1 MRHFAV
7 RFAFAATLI
16 LALGLAP
23 AASAAE
29 LWTFAHFAETDQTQT
44 AGSFDSVLYLMNYG
58 NPAIHHCWV
67 VLRNAAGKQLFVN
80 GQEVCPDVLT
90 RQSSPC
96 QFTVDGGVTLKIHDR
111 IVQAGGFGTTQVV
124 LGQVRLRCDEPMS
137 NLNATLFVTN
147 YLDDA
152 FHASFTVDNG
162 KIVQI
167 P

>member
-7 RFAFAATLI
+7 RFAAILI
-16 LALGLAP
+16 LVLGLAP
-23 AASAAE
+23 MASAAE
-29 LWTFAHFAETDQTQT
+29 LWTFAHFVETDQTQT

-58 NPAIHHCWV
+58 NPAVHNCWV
-67 VLRNAAGKQLFVN
+67 VLRNATGKQLFVN

-96 QFTVDGGVTLKIHDR
+96 QVTVDGGVTFKIHDR
-111 IVQAGGFGTTQVV
+111 IVQAGGFGANTVV
-124 LGQVRLRCDEPMS
+124 LGQVRLRCNESMS

-147 YLDDA
+147 YLEDG
-152 FHASFTVDNG
+152 FHASYAIDNG